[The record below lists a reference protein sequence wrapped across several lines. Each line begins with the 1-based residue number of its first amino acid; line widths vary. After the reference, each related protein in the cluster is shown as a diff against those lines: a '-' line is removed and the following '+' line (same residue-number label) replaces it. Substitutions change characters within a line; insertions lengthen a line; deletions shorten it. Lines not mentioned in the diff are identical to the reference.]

1 MTEAAN
7 ILRRHVNLEATA
19 SVYGLMGQIAK
30 ATALFKTPRTIPL
43 SLLLLQLGLLA
54 VAQEVFPVNPSPEF
68 TFHSSSNL
76 VLVDVFARNVKNGLP
91 DSKLNKEEFQIFDD
105 GRLVSIKTFDTG
117 TATRPLALWFV
128 VQCNMPGWQKEGS
141 GLFAG
146 RINLLKPALKNVA
159 QQDKVAVAHWCDNG
173 DSQIDL
179 GPTNELERAAATLER
194 VLAPMPESYPHGRA
208 GELAL
213 QKTLQLIVN
222 VTRPVTTRSSE
233 LELIPVVIFL
243 YGDYSAMPKSEAD
256 HFINELLETSAI
268 TFGLRDRRSPRIWSL
283 GEQGAVANYIARQT
297 GGQYLRVTPE
307 TYATGLDEILRQLHF
322 RYELGFKP
330 EALDG
335 KRHELR
341 VEFAD
346 AVRNQH
352 KGVRLRY
359 RTAYV
364 PVAGGIR

>member
-1 MTEAAN
+1 M
-7 ILRRHVNLEATA
+7 
-19 SVYGLMGQIAK
+19 K
-30 ATALFKTPRTIPL
+30 
-43 SLLLLQLGLLA
+43 LLA
-54 VAQEVFPVNPSPEF
+54 ILVCVLLRCLFGLPVSLAQESGSSTPSMALPEL

-76 VLVDVFARNVKNGLP
+76 VLVDVFAQNLNNGLP
-91 DSKLNKEEFQIFDD
+91 DSTLKKDDFEIFDN
-105 GRLVSIKTFDTG
+105 GQPVSIATFDTG

-128 VQCNMPGWQKEGS
+128 VQCNMKGWRNQGS
-141 GLFAG
+141 GFFAG
-146 RINLLKPALKNVA
+146 QISLLQPALKKIA

-173 DSQIDL
+173 DSRVDL
-179 GPTNELERAAATLER
+179 GPTSEVEQVAATLEQ
-194 VLAPMPESYPHGRA
+194 VLAPMPEPYSHGRT

-222 VTRPVTTRSSE
+222 ATHRETTRSPA
-233 LELIPVVIFL
+233 LEPIPVVIFL

-268 TFGLRDRRSPRIWSL
+268 AFGLRDRRSPRIWSL
-283 GEQGAVANYIARQT
+283 GEKGAVANYIATQT

-307 TYATGLDEILRQLHF
+307 TYAAGLEEILKQLHF

-341 VEFAD
+341 VQFSD
-346 AVRNQH
+346 AVKNQH

-359 RTAYV
+359 RVAYV
-364 PVAGGIR
+364 PIGNGIR